1 MLYKNVYRTGFIA
14 LCYKTKNEVARFVD
28 IYIYRGYILTYSRY
42 RYTYNSLKIKVI
54 NNKLKDNY

>member
-54 NNKLKDNY
+54 SN